1 MDRTHEERLRHW
13 NDEFFGG
20 KLPEHKLAVLE
31 DVGDFHQPVI
41 DFIEGVLRRIHS
53 IGMSPEDFSDLLAWE
68 MGFLL
73 PRILPTAWGGMVPPI
88 TVAGR
93 HQKLEEYLSQNPWHE
108 LAPGGKILDI
118 GCGFPPLTTVDL
130 ARRFPECEVLGADP
144 QFGRW
149 IVYDVQGDY
158 CCFGDD
164 GDIRY
169 FQAAEAD
176 YDRFDELLRGGQVTR
191 DNYKEILDDLLPL
204 LNGAAG
210 HAKVERDGRRL
221 VQDPIEQYVGDNLS
235 FVLGGFRE
243 LDLPHELDLVRSM
256 NVLMYFDAD
265 FRAPVEEWIASILKE
280 GGIFTC
286 GMNWAR
292 SVYSR
297 YSVFRKEDGHLVHK
311 EFSFGLECVRPLE
324 MVPFFAFYDDDVETE
339 LQLELVRV
347 LRADDDFM
355 ALLNKRFDTA
365 QAELDLCPRGADGHL
380 GGIDETMA
388 FKDMEEALVSFQKMA
403 NSDELNDAARKVL
416 EAAGYDVWR
425 NEVGDTSITPRG

>member
-1 MDRTHEERLRHW
+1 MDSSHKERLGRW
-13 NDEFFGG
+13 NDQFFGG
-20 KLPEHKLAVLE
+20 QLPEHKLAFLD
-31 DVGDFHQPVI
+31 DVGCFGQPVI
-41 DFIEGVLRRIHS
+41 DFIEDVLRRIHS
-53 IGMSPEDFSDLLAWE
+53 IGMRPEDFSDLLGWE
-68 MGFLL
+68 LGFIL
-73 PRILPTAWGGMVPPI
+73 PRILPTEWGGMVPPI
-88 TVAGR
+88 TVARR
-93 HQKLEEYLSQNPWHE
+93 HAKLEEYLSVNPWHD
-108 LAPGGKILDI
+108 LVPGSKILDI
-118 GCGFPPLTTVDL
+118 GCGFPPLTAVDL

-149 IVYDVQGDY
+149 IVYDVEGDY
-158 CCFGDD
+158 CCFHDD

-176 YDRFDELLRGGQVTR
+176 YERFDELLRGGQATR
-191 DNYKEILDDLLPL
+191 DNYKKILDDLLPL
-204 LNGAAG
+204 LGSKEG
-210 HAKVERDGRRL
+210 HAKAERDGRRL
-221 VQDPIEQYVGDNLS
+221 VQDPIEQYVGGNLS
-235 FVLGGFRE
+235 FVLGGFQE

-256 NVLMYFDAD
+256 NVLIYFDAD

-297 YSVFRKEDGHLVHK
+297 YSVFRKENGRLVHK

-339 LQLELVRV
+339 LQLELIRV

-355 ALLNKRFDTA
+355 VLLDKRFDEA
-365 QAELDLCPRGADGHL
+365 QAKLDLCPRGDDGRL
-380 GGIDETMA
+380 GGIDEDMA
-388 FKDMEEALVSFQKMA
+388 FKDMEEALVSLQEMA
-403 NSDELNDAARKVL
+403 NSDELHDGAHKVL
-416 EAAGYDVWR
+416 EAAGYEVWR